1 MAAEVFMTSNLAS
14 SHHTQDPDPVRWW
27 SCTGRRGRVSRGR
40 PLSETFSSNAGRR
53 TGKTE
58 LLYHFL
64 CRAVLPVD
72 AGGLQLEVLFV
83 DTDYSLDVLRL
94 VGILDA
100 RLGGAGS
107 SSRPRQPAEARV
119 RECLSRLLVA
129 HCNSS
134 RQLLAT
140 LHALETRLASR
151 PGLAF
156 ILLDSAS
163 AFYWPDRGEGG
174 ASVSKQEEKLSK
186 CSQLLGALL
195 SILSEH
201 FLVLIL
207 TCHPLAR
214 DYRISVFASCH
225 SNQRRCSHTSSSFS
239 HLCRPWQRLVTHR
252 MLCSRQEVAP
262 AGGGPRAHVF
272 SVHCTS
278 SSSGSKAHK
287 SCSFRVGDGGLEF
300 V

>member
-1 MAAEVFMTSNLAS
+1 MTESGAQLFARL
-14 SHHTQDPDPVRWW
+14 D
-27 SCTGRRGRVSRGR
+27 GRRSVHDIEPRLF
-40 PLSETFSSNAGRR
+40 PPHAGPGPGAVVELYGTEG

-195 SILSEH
+195 
-201 FLVLIL
+201 
-207 TCHPLAR
+207 R

-225 SNQRRCSHTSSSFS
+225 SNQRRCSHTSSSSFS

>member
-1 MAAEVFMTSNLAS
+1 MTESGAQLFARLDGRQS
-14 SHHTQDPDPVRWW
+14 VRDIEP
-27 SCTGRRGRVSRGR
+27 RLF
-40 PLSETFSSNAGRR
+40 PPHAGPGPGALVELYGTEG

-64 CRAVLPVD
+64 CRAVLPAD

-140 LHALETRLASR
+140 LHALEARLASR

-195 SILSEH
+195 
-201 FLVLIL
+201 
-207 TCHPLAR
+207 R

-239 HLCRPWQRLVTHR
+239 HLCRLWQRLVTHR

-262 AGGGPRAHVF
+262 AGGGPRAHMF

-278 SSSGSKAHK
+278 SSSGSKAHR